1 MFFLALLVLVLTAA
15 AIIELSLG
23 FRKIGSLADFQAGA
37 ASQAKV
43 SIIIA
48 ACNEAERIEAGL
60 RSLAAQEYQR
70 LEVIVVNDRSTDATG
85 DVIERV
91 RAEFPEIKR
100 LDIESLPPGW
110 LGKPHALEQGAA
122 MASGDYLVFSDADVV
137 LEPTT
142 VSRAVAAMTAEK
154 LDHLALV
161 FRNSTGGGLLNAVV
175 TELGAGLMWVIKP
188 WRARDASSRFFVGV
202 GAFNM
207 VRADVYRE
215 IGCHDQVRMQ
225 VIDDLYLGRV
235 IKNSGYAQDCLDG
248 REFAAV
254 PWYGSVDELIGGLMK
269 NVFAFFNYR
278 FTLAALGVL
287 ALAVVVIL
295 PYWGSLFCS
304 GAARVIFL
312 AALLLRVV
320 AIGTGMIVSGV
331 EKRALPWLLV
341 TPFITIYI
349 ICRATALTLA
359 AGGIS
364 WRDTFYP
371 LDELK
376 KQPWVL
382 AGLFSLDG
390 RGNGD

>member
-1 MFFLALLVLVLTAA
+1 
-15 AIIELSLG
+15 
-23 FRKIGSLADFQAGA
+23 
-37 ASQAKV
+37 
-43 SIIIA
+43 
-48 ACNEAERIEAGL
+48 
-60 RSLAAQEYQR
+60 
-70 LEVIVVNDRSTDATG
+70 
-85 DVIERV
+85 VIEQV
-91 RAEFPEIKR
+91 RDDFPSTRR
-100 LDIESLPPGW
+100 LDIETLPPGW
-110 LGKPHALEQGAA
+110 LGKPHALERGAE

-142 VSRAVAAMTAEK
+142 VSRAVAAMRVKK

-161 FRNSTGGGLLNAVV
+161 FRNSTSGGLLNAIV
-175 TELGAGLMWVIKP
+175 TELGAGLLWVIKP
-188 WRARDASSRFFVGV
+188 WRAHIPSSRFFVGV

-215 IGCHDQVRMQ
+215 IGCHGRVRMQ
-225 VIDDLYLGRV
+225 VIDDLYLGKV

-254 PWYGSVDELIGGLMK
+254 PWYGSVNELITGLMK

-278 FTLAALGVL
+278 FSLAALGVL

-295 PYWGSLFCS
+295 PYWGSMFCS
-304 GAARVIFL
+304 GATRALFF
-312 AALLLRVV
+312 ATLLLRVL
-320 AIGTGMIVSGV
+320 AIGAGLVLSGV
-331 EKRALPWLLV
+331 EKRALPWLLI
-341 TPFITIYI
+341 TPFTTIYI
-349 ICRATALTLA
+349 ICRATALTLS

-382 AGLFSLDG
+382 AGLFSFGASDKS
-390 RGNGD
+390 D